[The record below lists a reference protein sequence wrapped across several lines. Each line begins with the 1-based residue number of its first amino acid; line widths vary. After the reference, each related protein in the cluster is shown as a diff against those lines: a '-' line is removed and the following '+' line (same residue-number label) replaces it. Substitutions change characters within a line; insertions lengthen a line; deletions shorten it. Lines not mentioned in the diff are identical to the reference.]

1 MKHYQSV
8 DFTPSATVNL
18 MGNVYVT
25 NNPTACRI
33 LYYIARLLTFLGL

>member
-8 DFTPSATVNL
+8 DFTPSATVTF
-18 MGNVYVT
+18 GGYVYVT

-33 LYYIARLLTFLGL
+33 LYYIARCLTFLGL